1 MPKFFVN
8 KNNISD
14 HIVTLDGD
22 NARHI
27 AMVLR
32 GKVGDEITVGDGE
45 GRDYTCK
52 LTEIDKKCVTAEITD
67 ILLMT
72 MSQK

>member
-14 HIVTLDGD
+14 HTVNFDGD

-32 GKVGDEITVGDGE
+32 GKVGDEITVGDERGQ
-45 GRDYTCK
+45 RLY
-52 LTEIDKKCVTAEITD
+52 L
-67 ILLMT
+67 
-72 MSQK
+72 